1 MITVNNLSISFSGIP
16 LFQNI
21 SFVVADNER
30 IALVENGVGK
40 TTLLKILPKNY
51 ADEGDI
57 VITKGHRIAIYLK
70 KESHNP

>member
-30 IALVENGVGK
+30 IALVGKNGVGNYF
-40 TTLLKILPKNY
+40 IKNSFQR
-51 ADEGDI
+51 
-57 VITKGHRIAIYLK
+57 ITSR
-70 KESHNP
+70 

>member
-30 IALVENGVGK
+30 IALVEK
-40 TTLLKILPKNY
+40 TASAKPLY
-51 ADEGDI
+51 
-57 VITKGHRIAIYLK
+57 
-70 KESHNP
+70 